1 MPVGWRGLAGG
12 DFNQP
17 LVKTEA
23 AAGCVTALTGVSGGP
38 SVNVTEG
45 RQARR
50 DVRRLQT
57 VEVTGAASGGS
68 RWREPACQ
76 DSRRDRRQV
85 KRIRGGLEAVRNR
98 WEVIGAACDPAC
110 DRCVFF
116 FEFQLLWDAAQRYLM
131 ESHRKYN
138 LCRRKEILK
147 AKTFTSASFFHLKT
161 IKSIKCW

>member
-1 MPVGWRGLAGG
+1 MAVCWRGLAGG
-12 DFNQP
+12 DFNQL

-57 VEVTGAASGGS
+57 GEVTGAASGGS

-76 DSRRDRRQV
+76 DSRTDRRQV
-85 KRIRGGLEAVRNR
+85 KRIRDGLEAVRNR

-116 FEFQLLWDAAQRYLM
+116 WVPAAVRRSSTLPDGDPQKIRFVSQ
-131 ESHRKYN
+131 EGDSETWN
-138 LCRRKEILK
+138 LHI
-147 AKTFTSASFFHLKT
+147 SFFFFIWKQ
-161 IKSIKCW
+161 